1 VHHPSDGAQCTL
13 SGPASRAGHGV
24 VAVGTAQRAGDV
36 VEIAGVG
43 TLPAAR
49 RQGLGDAITTALARD
64 ALEHGAE
71 IVFVSAGSATIAR
84 IYGHVGFHRV
94 GTACIAEP

>member
-1 VHHPSDGAQCTL
+1 
-13 SGPASRAGHGV
+13 
-24 VAVGTAQRAGDV
+24 
-36 VEIAGVG
+36 VG

-49 RQGLGDAITTALARD
+49 RQGLGAAVATALARD

-84 IYGHVGFHRV
+84 VYGHVGFHRV
-94 GTACIAEP
+94 GTAGIAEP